1 MTIKVKPNLVRTD
14 KTDDIQ
20 SISSVEQMYNT
31 FVKPIDQN
39 IRSFQNSSGMGTV
52 SQNERTDRSEQE
64 QFASQALSGG
74 SIDVL
79 RYNESRCHAFY
90 RNVGFPVVAPDGTFF
105 NPGHDPKQS
114 ETIAHRT
121 AVKNKIYSSSANFI
135 LTAERETQFYDRRD
149 IFARQDE
156 VASVYALLL
165 RKTRPFLS
173 AQTGKDPF
181 FIDEQR
187 TPIDSRKQELN
198 DLNITSTIPDIITN
212 VPHIL
217 KPFVVDPVI
226 ELAVMPEQS
235 RRVAVPFLGS
245 PKELITGKDE
255 GGSDIKVSRPILEQ
269 IIINRLQVKEID
281 DTFIKSA
288 KYILDNKTSAE
299 TSDEIKYTLLAISG
313 KDSLENVGTEV
324 IETIQDFTTLEV
336 AIVNTLIKG
345 IKVAVLELI
354 ASVQVLEYLR
364 AKSNL
369 QPIVGTNGPEFP
381 QNGKIKTS
389 GGLTDTSETRQ
400 KIALMQLKE
409 LVNNRLNSKQ
419 DSRVGD
425 NSYVSGISVDLTKN
439 LTNPIDNL
447 KKEEDEIAR
456 RALNYLATIEKITG
470 EIAGIGIVD
479 ILAIYTALYTIDM
492 KYLIGFLDNNS
503 LTRLDENFHELV
515 NNEVFTQLAGNRP
528 PILDCLK
535 EFEKIFFNILA
546 FADSLII
553 ITSQTPIKARK
564 GSIRGT

>member
-1 MTIKVKPNLVRTD
+1 MTIKVKPNLSRSD
-14 KTDDIQ
+14 KVDDVQ
-20 SISSVEQMYNT
+20 GISSVEQMYNT

-39 IRSFQNSSGMGTV
+39 IRSFINSSGMGTV
-52 SQNERTDRSEQE
+52 SQNERTDRNEQE

-90 RNVGFPVVAPDGTFF
+90 RNIGFPVVSPDGNFF
-105 NPGHDPKQS
+105 NPGHDPKQN
-114 ETIAHRT
+114 ETISHRT
-121 AVKNKIYSSSANFI
+121 AVKNKIYSSPANFK
-135 LTAERETQFYDRRD
+135 LTAEREIQFFDRRD

-165 RKTRPFLS
+165 RKARPFLS

-217 KPFVVDPVI
+217 KPFVVDPLL
-226 ELAVMPEQS
+226 ELAVAPEQS

-245 PKELITGKDE
+245 PKDLITGKDE

-288 KYILDNKTSAE
+288 KYILDNKTSNE
-299 TSDEIKYTLLAISG
+299 TSDEIKSALMAISG
-313 KDSLENVGTEV
+313 KDSLENVGSEV

-336 AIVNTLIKG
+336 AIINTLIKG
-345 IKVAVLELI
+345 IKVSVSELI

-400 KIALMQLKE
+400 KIALMQLRE

-425 NSYVSGISVDLTKN
+425 GAYVSGISVDLTKN
-439 LTNPIDNL
+439 MNNPIDKL
-447 KKEEDEIAR
+447 KKDEDEIAR
-456 RALNYLATIEKITG
+456 LALNNLATIEKITG
-470 EIAGIGIVD
+470 EISGIGIVD

-503 LTRLDENFHELV
+503 LTRLNENFNELV
-515 NNEVFTQLAGNRP
+515 NDEVKSQLSSPRP
-528 PILDCLK
+528 KIIDCLS

-553 ITSQTPIKARK
+553 TTSQTPIKARK